1 MVLWCAY
8 LMAYYA
14 HGQDNVINPS
24 GEKGRKGSVYIT
36 WGYNRAY
43 YGKSDV
49 HLKGEHYDFV
59 IHDARAED
67 MPEKFDPS
75 VYFNFNQLTVP
86 QFNFRV
92 GYYFNENTAF
102 SLGWDHMK
110 YRLITTQLVRIS
122 GEIDPEYYNLSGFT
136 GIFDHTPVIY
146 QPKFMDYHHSDG
158 FNYIRAGIER
168 RLPLTSLWN
177 GKLELVM
184 VGGVSA
190 GVMLPWTDFTFFGVH
205 HRNKLH
211 LAGYAGSV
219 NAGFRAE
226 FLKWFFIQVNA
237 QAGWANMPDIVLEDH
252 LPSRA
257 SQQISFFERSWALGG
272 YIPVRGLFKKK

>member
-1 MVLWCAY
+1 M
-8 LMAYYA
+8 
-14 HGQDNVINPS
+14 
-24 GEKGRKGSVYIT
+24 
-36 WGYNRAY
+36 
-43 YGKSDV
+43 
-49 HLKGEHYDFV
+49 
-59 IHDARAED
+59 
-67 MPEKFDPS
+67 
-75 VYFNFNQLTVP
+75 
-86 QFNFRV
+86 
-92 GYYFNENTAF
+92 
-102 SLGWDHMK
+102 GWDHMK

-122 GEIDPEYYNLSGFT
+122 GEIDPDHYNLSGFT
-136 GIFDHTPVIY
+136 GTFDHTPIIY

-158 FNYIRAGIER
+158 FNFIRAGIER
-168 RLPLTSLWN
+168 RLPLTSFW
-177 GKLELVM
+177 GEKVELVM
-184 VGGVSA
+184 VGGASA
-190 GVMLPWTDFTFFGVH
+190 GLMLPWTDFTFFGVH

-272 YIPVRGLFKKK
+272 YIPIQSLFKKQ

>member
-1 MVLWCAY
+1 
-8 LMAYYA
+8 MACYA
-14 HGQDNVINPS
+14 HCQDIVS
-24 GEKGRKGSVYIT
+24 GSTGTSGRKGSVYIT

-49 HLKGEHYDFV
+49 HFKGEHYDFV
-59 IHDARAED
+59 IHDAMAAD

-75 VYFNFNQLTVP
+75 VYFNVSQLTVP
-86 QFNFRV
+86 QFNFRL
-92 GYYFNENTAF
+92 GYYFNENTSF
-102 SLGWDHMK
+102 SLGWDHKK
-110 YRLITTQLVRIS
+110 YMLITTQLVRIS
-122 GEIDPEYYNLSGFT
+122 GEIDPEYYHLPGFT
-136 GIFDHTPVIY
+136 GTFDKTPVIY

-158 FNYIRAGIER
+158 FNFIRAGIER

-177 GKLELVM
+177 GKFELTM
-184 VGGVSA
+184 VGGASVGA
-190 GVMLPWTDFTFFGVH
+190 MMPWTDFTFFGEH

-211 LAGYAGSV
+211 LAGFAGSI

-226 FLKWFFIQVNA
+226 FLKWFFVQVNA
-237 QAGWANMPDIVLEDH
+237 QAGWANLLDVTLEDH

-272 YIPVRGLFKKK
+272 YIPVRGILKKQ

>member
-8 LMAYYA
+8 LMVYYA
-14 HGQDNVINPS
+14 HCQDNLINQAA
-24 GEKGRKGSVYIT
+24 EKGMKGSVYIT

-67 MPEKFDPS
+67 MPEEFDPS

-86 QFNFRV
+86 QFNFRL
-92 GYYFNENTAF
+92 GYYFDENTSL

-122 GEIDPEYYNLSGFT
+122 GEIDPEYYDLPDFT
-136 GIFDHTPVIY
+136 GTFDRTPVIY
-146 QPKFMDYHHSDG
+146 QPRFMDYHHSDG
-158 FNYIRAGIER
+158 FNYVRAGIER

-184 VGGVSA
+184 VGGASA

-272 YIPVRGLFKKK
+272 YIPFQGVFKKK